1 MPAPPRLRRGG
12 SRPALPSLSTIA
24 EEEEE
29 QRSRRKKRRRGDSDC
44 HLKGDE
50 KKSSSQPGSS
60 TSGHNTY
67 TIPSPTDVQNTTGR
81 PEPLVL
87 KLDER
92 QRLARERREEREKQI
107 AAREAQWQE
116 REERARQYYEKQLE
130 ERRRRL
136 EEQRVKEDRRR
147 AAVEEK
153 RRQKLQEEKARYE
166 AVMRRTLERSQRTK
180 QKPNRWSWG
189 GALTTSTSHN
199 SGFDDSAL
207 LLPLDLAGL
216 EHYHGA
222 FSLARQQRL
231 RTQYADR
238 RSVSTMNLSKHTD
251 PVITKRLSSS
261 SATLLNSP
269 DRALQKRTSL
279 SSSCLV
285 NKVQS
290 KARGSREKIQQDKP
304 AGMRRMPLT
313 PWENTVVNRL
323 QTPTH
328 SYLARS
334 RSAMSL
340 SGDAGRLCC
349 MPSCHPMSSLSF
361 KSLQSRSAERP
372 IRAGLSLERPIRA
385 GYVGPETIPRRK
397 TTHNVP
403 VDRKDKDY
411 VRKSWSNLSYPT
423 PTLTPTPFKRA
434 PSPGSQRGR
443 ASQLLTVRSSAKPP
457 QKPPMSRKS
466 RSPPPLASLPLSH
479 SSPSLSPG
487 NLRPN
492 RVASESPRVTPE
504 GEKAKKEDK
513 GAKTEAE
520 EAEGQEEVEPR
531 PSTAKTAAEA
541 TTPKAEPASE
551 SGVSPPAVRTSAGT
565 TDPEEASRLLAE
577 KRRQAREQREREEEE
592 RRQQEEAER
601 RHKEEMARKKAEE
614 KARREEEAQRLAE
627 EKRHKEEEER
637 RLAEERL
644 QKEREEAE
652 RLQKQK
658 EEEEARQREEAE
670 RLRQEREKHF
680 QKEEAERLERKKRL
694 EEIMKRTRRSDQKS
708 TTQRNGDMGQQR
720 GQDSAPGSPSVTVS
734 SPRAPEASQY
744 SDKNGHTNP
753 SLSSH
758 TLPPA
763 GHNVSTE
770 AQLRENGII
779 METQAFEEVI
789 EVPMVTKL
797 SRQEGDGEEE
807 DERRKTPLLAFR
819 ENGSSHNLTA
829 LDDSQSQVQAGDV

>member
-1 MPAPPRLRRGG
+1 M
-12 SRPALPSLSTIA
+12 I
-24 EEEEE
+24 
-29 QRSRRKKRRRGDSDC
+29 DSDC

-50 KKSSSQPGSS
+50 KKSSSQPDSS

-67 TIPSPTDVQNTTGR
+67 TIPSPTDVQSTSGR

-136 EEQRVKEDRRR
+136 EEQRMKEDRRR

-153 RRQKLQEEKARYE
+153 RRQKLQEERARYE

-199 SGFDDSAL
+199 SD
-207 LLPLDLAGL
+207 
-216 EHYHGA
+216 
-222 FSLARQQRL
+222 
-231 RTQYADR
+231 ADR

-340 SGDAGRLCC
+340 SGDAA
-349 MPSCHPMSSLSF
+349 SCHPMSSLSF

-443 ASQLLTVRSSAKPP
+443 ASQLLPVRSSAKPP
-457 QKPPMSRKS
+457 QKPPVSRKS
-466 RSPPPLASLPLSH
+466 RSPPPPASLPLSH

-520 EAEGQEEVEPR
+520 EGKKEAEEAEGQEEVEPR

-541 TTPKAEPASE
+541 TTLKAEPASE
-551 SGVSPPAVRTSAGT
+551 SGAPAVRTSAGT

-627 EKRHKEEEER
+627 EKRRKEEEER

-734 SPRAPEASQY
+734 SPRAPEASQH

-753 SLSSH
+753 NLTPH

-763 GHNVSTE
+763 GHNVTTE

-789 EVPMVTKL
+789 EVPMMTKL
-797 SRQEGDGEEE
+797 SRQEADGEEE

-819 ENGSSHNLTA
+819 ENGSRHNLTA

>member
-1 MPAPPRLRRGG
+1 MAEPEESGG
-12 SRPALPSLSTIA
+12 HQSYS
-24 EEEEE
+24 
-29 QRSRRKKRRRGDSDC
+29 QDSDC

-50 KKSSSQPGSS
+50 KKSSSRPDSS

-136 EEQRVKEDRRR
+136 EEQRLKEDKRR

-199 SGFDDSAL
+199 SD
-207 LLPLDLAGL
+207 
-216 EHYHGA
+216 
-222 FSLARQQRL
+222 
-231 RTQYADR
+231 ADR

-269 DRALQKRTSL
+269 DR
-279 SSSCLV
+279 
-285 NKVQS
+285 
-290 KARGSREKIQQDKP
+290 
-304 AGMRRMPLT
+304 GMRRMPLT

-340 SGDAGRLCC
+340 SGDAA
-349 MPSCHPMSSLSF
+349 SCHPMSSLSF

-385 GYVGPETIPRRK
+385 GYVGPDTIPRRK
-397 TTHNVP
+397 TTHNIP

-443 ASQLLTVRSSAKPP
+443 ASQPLSVRSSAKPP
-457 QKPPMSRKS
+457 QKPPVSKKS
-466 RSPPPLASLPLSH
+466 RSPPPPASLPLSP
-479 SSPSLSPG
+479 SNPSLSPG

-504 GEKAKKEDK
+504 GEKAKKEDEGEK
-513 GAKTEAE
+513 IEAEEGKKEAE
-520 EAEGQEEVEPR
+520 EAKGQEEVEPR
-531 PSTAKTAAEA
+531 SSTAKTAAEA

-551 SGVSPPAVRTSAGT
+551 SVVSPPAIRTSAGT

-601 RHKEEMARKKAEE
+601 RHREEMARKKAEE

-627 EKRHKEEEER
+627 EKKRKEEEER

-708 TTQRNGDMGQQR
+708 TTQRNGDMSQQR
-720 GQDSAPGSPSVTVS
+720 GQDSAPGSPSVTVT
-734 SPRAPEASQY
+734 SPQAPEASQH
-744 SDKNGHTNP
+744 SDKNGHANP

-770 AQLRENGII
+770 AQLRENGIV

-789 EVPMVTKL
+789 EVPMMTKL